1 MGASTGGVKGAS
13 LPLGGFR
20 RGRGRRPYAETP
32 GSRFSRGQPRAHLGM
47 GIARNPMR
55 PFCRGRVE
63 TAEPLQEQAMEA
75 RFRS

>member
-1 MGASTGGVKGAS
+1 
-13 LPLGGFR
+13 
-20 RGRGRRPYAETP
+20 
-32 GSRFSRGQPRAHLGM
+32 M

-55 PFCRGRVE
+55 PFCRGRAE